1 MPIADDFATK
11 ARVNPRFVLATT
23 PGISDICGM
32 SGSIAFQ
39 PAYQTSV
46 EGLGLLPK
54 AQSAQQGTT
63 PPRKYLLSYGRPQS
77 VVGGPHSKDP
87 S

>member
-11 ARVNPRFVLATT
+11 ARVNPRFVLATI
-23 PGISDICGM
+23 PGVSDIDGM
-32 SGSIAFQ
+32 SGIIAFQ
-39 PAYQTSV
+39 PAYQISA

-54 AQSAQQGTT
+54 ARSVQQGTT
-63 PPRKYLLSYGRPQS
+63 PPRKYPLSYGRPQS